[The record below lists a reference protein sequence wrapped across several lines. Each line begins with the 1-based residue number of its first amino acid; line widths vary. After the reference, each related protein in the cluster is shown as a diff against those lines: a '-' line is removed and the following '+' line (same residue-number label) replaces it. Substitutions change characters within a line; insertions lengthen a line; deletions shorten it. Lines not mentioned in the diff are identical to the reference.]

1 MKKNNKALRRTMWLI
16 IGLSFFALF
25 FNDSTYGITNMI
37 LSLGLLMAIILGVF
51 YLFRSIFTRNT
62 STADTSLPY
71 LSDELD
77 AHYHNNGMTDKD
89 IAFFRQT
96 MLETK
101 QHIATLEKNMDDV
114 AKLKAINLKTDVIKA
129 SKGLF
134 KELVKEPHKLALADG
149 FLYNHLPN
157 IVELTNKY
165 IEINDHDIKNK
176 NTYEYLNK
184 SAVAIEEVSRLILK
198 DYTSFVSDD
207 LDDLDVELSIANQ
220 NLNRQTTIDEL
231 HLDKETN
238 DDREQD

>member
-1 MKKNNKALRRTMWLI
+1 MKKNNKVLRRTLWLI

-25 FNDSTYGITNMI
+25 FSNSTYGITNMI
-37 LSLGLLMAIILGVF
+37 ISLGLLMAIILGVF
-51 YLFRSIFTRNT
+51 YLFRSIFTKHKA
-62 STADTSLPY
+62 SSDTSLPY
-71 LSDELD
+71 LTDELD
-77 AHYHNNGMTDKD
+77 THYHNNGMSEKD

-101 QHIATLEKNMDDV
+101 QHIATLEENMDDV

-134 KELVKEPHKLALADG
+134 KELVKEPQKLSLANG

-165 IEINDHDIKNK
+165 KEINDHDIKNK

-184 SAVAIEEVSRLILK
+184 SAIAIEEVSRLIVK

-207 LDDLDVELSIANQ
+207 LADLDVEMSIAKQ
-220 NLNRQTTIDEL
+220 NLQRQATVDEL

-238 DDREQD
+238 NDRE